1 MDFAAIFQ
9 TWKTVLMTPGE
20 AIFAQERVKP
30 TATFNTAILWIV
42 IAAVVT
48 AVLGV
53 LQGLIFFN
61 AGTLSQMIGMMNLP
75 PDVTLQLRTMM
86 SNGLMSS
93 VAGGAGL
100 ATIISA
106 PIGFV
111 ISVGI
116 WHLLAKLLGG
126 QGDFGNYAYLN
137 ATFRA
142 PIMIISAI
150 LGFVPG
156 LGGCLGGLLSLYGLV
171 LTYYATKVEYN
182 LTSGKAIA
190 VVIIP
195 LLVVIL
201 LFACAI
207 FGVVGLIM
215 STQNN

>member
-1 MDFAAIFQ
+1 MDFSAIFQ
-9 TWKTVLMTPGE
+9 IWKTVLLTPGE
-20 AIFAQERVKP
+20 AVFEQERVKP
-30 TATFNTAILWIV
+30 TATFNTAIIWIV
-42 IAAVVT
+42 IAAVIT
-48 AVLGV
+48 AVLGL

-61 AGTLSQMIGMMNLP
+61 SGAVNQMIGMMNLP
-75 PDVTLQLRTMM
+75 PEVTQQMRTMM
-86 SNGLMSS
+86 ANGIMSS
-93 VAGGAGL
+93 IVGGAGL

-116 WHLLAKLLGG
+116 WHLLAKLLKG

-150 LGFVPG
+150 LNFVPG
-156 LGGCLGGLLSLYGLV
+156 LGGCLSALLSIYGLV

-182 LTSGKAIA
+182 LTSGKAIM

-195 LLVVIL
+195 ILVVIL
-201 LFACAI
+201 IFACI
-207 FGVVGLIM
+207 IVGFVGLIM